1 MDFFK
6 IIDQLAEVDA
16 DVMGRFDSRRA
27 VFNSLGTM
35 AKRTAM
41 AATPLFI
48 GSLFSK
54 AYAGETGIKSTAV
67 DVLNYALTLELL
79 EADFYAQMIRLNLI
93 PAGTPAVAAI
103 AKIKSHEDQHVALLG
118 GANST
123 APGTTGTSGGV
134 IRSLGGTPVS
144 GVRFNTA
151 AIANFNTDYDTQL
164 LVAQVLEDTGVRAY
178 KGRAGE
184 LLGTDLLTTAL
195 QIHSMEAR
203 HAAHVRYMR
212 ASRPGASTTIRPW
225 IPASDSAL
233 PAPAGPAY
241 TNGVTGAT
249 KTTYVFGTGTFS
261 IPVYDANKPSPR
273 EDNTKQGATATAVAV
288 DVTTALANPYTADQ
302 AAASFD
308 EYLQA
313 AEVLDA
319 SRAGGLAI

>member
-16 DVMGRFDSRRA
+16 DVLGRFDTRRA
-27 VFNSLGTM
+27 IFNSLGSA
-35 AKRTAM
+35 AKRSAM
-41 AATPLFI
+41 AATPLFL
-48 GSLFSK
+48 GALFSK
-54 AYAGETGIKSTAV
+54 AYAGDTGVKASAV
-67 DVLNYALTLELL
+67 DVLNYALSLELL
-79 EADFYAQMIRLNLI
+79 EADFYAQMVAAGQI
-93 PAGTPAVAAI
+93 PVGTPAATAI
-103 AKIKSHEDQHVALLG
+103 NKIKTHEDQHVALLG
-118 GANST
+118 GAN
-123 APGTTGTSGGV
+123 GTGGA

-144 GVRFNTA
+144 GIRFKA
-151 AIANFNTDYDTQL
+151 SAIANFATSYDTQL

-178 KGRAGE
+178 KGRAPE

-212 ASRPGASTTIRPW
+212 ASRPGAVAGIRPW
-225 IPASDSAL
+225 ITAADSNL

-241 TNGVTGAT
+241 TNGTTGAVPT
-249 KTTYVFGTGTFS
+249 SFTFGGGTFA
-261 IPVYDANKPSPR
+261 IPAYDATLSKR
-273 EDNTKQGATATAVAV
+273 EDNVTQSGVNLTTGLGTA
-288 DVTTALANPYTADQ
+288 YTADD

-319 SRAGGLAI
+319 SRAGGLVM

>member
-16 DVMGRFDSRRA
+16 DLLGRFDSRRA
-27 VFNSLGTM
+27 VFNSLGTI

-67 DVLNYALTLELL
+67 DLLNYALTLELL
-79 EADFYAQMIRLNLI
+79 EADFYAQLIAAGRI

-103 AKIKSHEDQHVALLG
+103 QKIKTHEDQHVALLG
-118 GANST
+118 GTNGA
-123 APGTTGTSGGV
+123 GGA

-144 GVRFNTA
+144 GVRFRAA
-151 AIANFNTDYDTQL
+151 AIPNFATDYDTQL

-178 KGRAGE
+178 KGRARE
-184 LLGTDLLTTAL
+184 LIGTDLLTTAL
-195 QIHSMEAR
+195 RIHSMEAR

-212 ASRPGASTTIRPW
+212 ALRAAPGTTIRPW

-233 PAPAGPAY
+233 LAPAGPAY
-241 TNGVTGAT
+241 TSGT
-249 KTTYVFGTGTFS
+249 TGTVPTTFTFGGGS
-261 IPVYDANKPSPR
+261 YSMPAYTTPSPR
-273 EDNTKQGATATAVAV
+273 EDNPTHGANGLVAAV
-288 DVTTALANPYTADQ
+288 DTTTALANPYLAEQ
-302 AAASFD
+302 AAAAFD

-319 SRAGGLAI
+319 SRAGGLLM

>member
-16 DVMGRFDSRRA
+16 DMMGRFDSRRA

-54 AYAGETGIKSTAV
+54 AYAGETGVKSTAV

-79 EADFYAQMIRLNLI
+79 EADFYAQMIALGKI

-103 AKIKSHEDQHVALLG
+103 QKIKSHEDQHVALLG
-118 GANST
+118 GTN
-123 APGTTGTSGGV
+123 GSGGA
-134 IRSLGGTPVS
+134 IRSLSGTPVS
-144 GVRFNTA
+144 GVRFNPA
-151 AIANFNTDYDTQL
+151 AVAGFPTDYDPQL

-184 LLGTDLLTTAL
+184 LLGTDLLTTVL
-195 QIHSMEAR
+195 RIHSMEAR

-212 ASRPGASTTIRPW
+212 ASRAVVGNTIRPW

-233 PAPAGPAY
+233 LAPAGPAF
-241 TNGVTGAT
+241 TNGLTAPARTSYTFGASS
-249 KTTYVFGTGTFS
+249 FS
-261 IPVYDANKPSPR
+261 IPAYTTPSPR
-273 EDNTKQGATATAVAV
+273 EDNVKQGATATAVAV
-288 DVTTALANPYTADQ
+288 DTTMSLANTYTPDQ

-308 EYLQA
+308 EYLQP

-319 SRAGGLAI
+319 SRAGGLVL

>member
-16 DVMGRFDSRRA
+16 DLLGRFDSRRA
-27 VFNSLGTM
+27 VFNSLGTI

-41 AATPLFI
+41 AATPVFL

-54 AYAGETGIKSTAV
+54 AYAGETGIKSTAI
-67 DVLNYALTLELL
+67 DLLNYALTLELL
-79 EADFYAQMIRLNLI
+79 EADFYAQMITAGQI

-103 AKIKSHEDQHVALLG
+103 QKIKAHEDQHVALLG
-118 GANST
+118 LT
-123 APGTTGTSGGV
+123 
-134 IRSLGGTPVS
+134 IRNLVGTPVS
-144 GVRFNTA
+144 GVRFNPTA
-151 AIANFNTDYDTQL
+151 VANFTTDYDTQL

-178 KGRAGE
+178 KGRARE
-184 LLGTDLLTTAL
+184 LIGTDLLTTAL
-195 QIHSMEAR
+195 RIHSMEAR

-212 ASRPGASTTIRPW
+212 ALRAAPGTTIRPW

-241 TNGVTGAT
+241 TNGT
-249 KTTYVFGTGTFS
+249 TGTVPTTFTFGGGSFS
-261 IPVYDANKPSPR
+261 IPAYDNAKPSPR
-273 EDNTKQGATATAVAV
+273 EDNTMQGATATAVAV
-288 DVTTALANPYTADQ
+288 DTTTALGNQYTAEQ
-302 AAASFD
+302 AAAAFD

-319 SRAGGLAI
+319 SRAGGLVM

>member
-16 DVMGRFDSRRA
+16 DILGRFDSRRA
-27 VFNSLGTM
+27 VFNSLGTL

-54 AYAGETGIKSTAV
+54 AYAGETGVKSTNI
-67 DVLNYALTLELL
+67 DILNYALTLELL
-79 EADFYAQMIRLNLI
+79 EADFYAQLIAAGKI
-93 PAGTPAVAAI
+93 PAGSTDVAAI
-103 AKIKSHEDQHVALLG
+103 QKIKTPEDQHVALLG
-118 GANST
+118 GINGAG
-123 APGTTGTSGGV
+123 GT

-144 GVRFNTA
+144 GVRFKA
-151 AIANFNTDYDTQL
+151 SAIPNFATDYDTQL

-178 KGRAGE
+178 KGRAAE

-195 QIHSMEAR
+195 KIHSMEAR
-203 HAAHVRYMR
+203 HAAHVRYLR
-212 ASRPGASTTIRPW
+212 ASRAAPGTTIRPW

-233 PAPAGPAY
+233 AAPAGPAY
-241 TNGVTGAT
+241 TSGT
-249 KTTYVFGTGTFS
+249 TGTVPTTFNFGGGSFS
-261 IPVYDANKPSPR
+261 IPAYTTPSPR
-273 EDNTKQGATATAVAV
+273 EDNTKQGATATAAAV
-288 DVTTALANPYTADQ
+288 ETTKALANEYDASD

-319 SRAGGLAI
+319 SRAGGLVM